1 LTKKISGTFDIVRRV
16 GHMHGCIF
24 LLRAI
29 SILVTVLP
37 NPELKCKIERMDYGL
52 SAYQVMAGYKKTCF
66 DVLFSGHAA
75 AVTLYGGI
83 WIYYEKRRWLKLLIV
98 PFMIIG
104 YLSLIATHFHYTV
117 DVLYGFIFGTLIFC
131 IYHYMLEEIY
141 EKISSKR
148 YMSMAERSSDKY
160 FGNVGY
166 YSNHNILVRAFVSYI
181 IWHENWGHF
190 TSGHILL
197 KNYEDEVLDSLEKQ

>member
-66 DVLFSGHAA
+66 DVLFSGHAG
-75 AVTLYGGI
+75 LFFL
-83 WIYYEKRRWLKLLIV
+83 E
-98 PFMIIG
+98 
-104 YLSLIATHFHYTV
+104 V
-117 DVLYGFIFGTLIFC
+117 D
-131 IYHYMLEEIY
+131 
-141 EKISSKR
+141 
-148 YMSMAERSSDKY
+148 
-160 FGNVGY
+160 
-166 YSNHNILVRAFVSYI
+166 
-181 IWHENWGHF
+181 EN
-190 TSGHILL
+190 
-197 KNYEDEVLDSLEKQ
+197 